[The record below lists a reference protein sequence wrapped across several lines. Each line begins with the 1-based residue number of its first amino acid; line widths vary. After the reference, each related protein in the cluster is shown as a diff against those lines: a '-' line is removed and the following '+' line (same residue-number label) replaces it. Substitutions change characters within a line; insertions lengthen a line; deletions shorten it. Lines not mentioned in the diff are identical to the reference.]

1 MRNNKGFTLT
11 EVLVVLVLLTVITT
25 AFWNL
30 LSTSSKDYQS
40 QTKNANS
47 LNELSY
53 IAKLMTRDFRKSV
66 SLQVSGESFKVGNI
80 NYKIVNN
87 QIERDSELFQTKF
100 KNICIGNP
108 NPKTKKSTNCSEELP
123 KPKTNDADSLY
134 IHLIDVEGNEVK
146 TMIYE
151 RGGKNNE
158 TTKK

>member
-66 SLQVSGESFKVGNI
+66 SLQIAGDTFKVGNM
-80 NYKIVNN
+80 NYKVVNN
-87 QIERDSELFQTKF
+87 QIERDSDMFQTKF
-100 KNICIGNP
+100 QKICIGNP
-108 NPKTKKSTNCSEELP
+108 KSKKSIGCSNELP
-123 KPKTNDADSLY
+123 SYKKNSADSLY

-146 TMIYE
+146 TMLYE
-151 RGGKNNE
+151 RGGK
-158 TTKK
+158 K

>member
-66 SLQVSGESFKVGNI
+66 SLQIAGDTFKVGNM
-80 NYKIVNN
+80 NYKVVNN
-87 QIERDSELFQTKF
+87 QIERDSEMFQTKF
-100 KNICIGNP
+100 QKICIGNP
-108 NPKTKKSTNCSEELP
+108 KSKKSIGCSNELP
-123 KPKTNDADSLY
+123 SYKKNSADSLY

-151 RGGKNNE
+151 RGGK
-158 TTKK
+158 K

>member
-66 SLQVSGESFKVGNI
+66 SLQIAGDTFKVGNM
-80 NYKIVNN
+80 NYKVVNN
-87 QIERDSELFQTKF
+87 QIERDSDMFQTKF
-100 KNICIGNP
+100 QKICIGNP
-108 NPKTKKSTNCSEELP
+108 KSKKSIGCSNELP
-123 KPKTNDADSLY
+123 SYKKNSADSLY

-151 RGGKNNE
+151 RGGK
-158 TTKK
+158 K

>member
-66 SLQVSGESFKVGNI
+66 SLKIAGDTFEVGNM
-80 NYKIVNN
+80 NYKVVNN

-100 KNICIGNP
+100 KNICIG

-158 TTKK
+158 KTKE

>member
-66 SLQVSGESFKVGNI
+66 SLQIAGDTFKVGNMK
-80 NYKIVNN
+80 YKVVNN
-87 QIERDSELFQTKF
+87 QIERDSEMFQTKF
-100 KNICIGNP
+100 QKICIGNP
-108 NPKTKKSTNCSEELP
+108 KSQKKIGCDDKFPAYKAGS
-123 KPKTNDADSLY
+123 ADSLF